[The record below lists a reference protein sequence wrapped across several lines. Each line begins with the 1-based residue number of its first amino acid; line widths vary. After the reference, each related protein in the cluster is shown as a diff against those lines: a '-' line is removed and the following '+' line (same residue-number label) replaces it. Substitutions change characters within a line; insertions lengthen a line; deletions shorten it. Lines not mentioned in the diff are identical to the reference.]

1 MEEYYDEYWD
11 DYDEDD
17 SADEFDE
24 QSALLLKVLERL
36 AKQEEYELLWETS
49 TYAIGEFLDCSNAK
63 MDAVQEFVGGL
74 AERFLDAV
82 HAQIKTDDEIFRLFT
97 EWEEKGRNFGYGV
110 SSCILDGLSSDI
122 REKWAVGALEK
133 WRAYPPCKLG
143 EYTYDAERDYLE
155 SHLLAWADEHKDD
168 ELRLQILKKKMR
180 HARDVIELAKE
191 YRRRGMSKE
200 IIPLLRKAHKEFD
213 RDRAI
218 TDAH

>member
-1 MEEYYDEYWD
+1 MA
-11 DYDEDD
+11 
-17 SADEFDE
+17 SAPASSTGFLPTYGKNGP
-24 QSALLLKVLERL
+24 SAHWR
-36 AKQEEYELLWETS
+36 
-49 TYAIGEFLDCSNAK
+49 
-63 MDAVQEFVGGL
+63 
-74 AERFLDAV
+74 
-82 HAQIKTDDEIFRLFT
+82 
-97 EWEEKGRNFGYGV
+97 
-110 SSCILDGLSSDI
+110 
-122 REKWAVGALEK
+122 K